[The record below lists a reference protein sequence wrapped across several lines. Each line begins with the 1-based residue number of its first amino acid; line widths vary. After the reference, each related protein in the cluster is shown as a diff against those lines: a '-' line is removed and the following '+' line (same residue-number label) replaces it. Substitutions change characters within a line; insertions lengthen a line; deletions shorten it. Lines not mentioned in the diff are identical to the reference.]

1 MLLTFLVILYVR
13 NMYFAWQQNIVS
25 LHPRQAYYLGQ
36 NVRDSDLLKI
46 IAVRFRIPLSILSY
60 LPVA

>member
-25 LHPRQAYYLGQ
+25 LHPQQACYLGQ